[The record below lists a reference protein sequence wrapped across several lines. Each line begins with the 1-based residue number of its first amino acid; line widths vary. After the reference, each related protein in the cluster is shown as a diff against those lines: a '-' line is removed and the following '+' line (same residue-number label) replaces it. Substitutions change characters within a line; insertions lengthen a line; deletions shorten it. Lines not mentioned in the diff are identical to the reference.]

1 MKEFFTILGTI
12 IFYGILMPTILG
24 GGSINVIVEMFK

>member
-24 GGSINVIVEMFK
+24 GGSIRLKGF